1 MQPVIILTKVKG
13 EHMRSIK
20 IGTRDS
26 QLALWQAEWVKGKL
40 EEHYPEGEF
49 VLVPMK
55 TKGDKILDVP
65 LAKIGDKGLFTKE
78 LEVGLLNGEIDCAV
92 HSLKDLPTVLPQGL
106 EIAAFCEREEP
117 RDVFLSKDGT
127 PLAELPAG
135 SVIGTSSL
143 RRKAQLQ
150 NYRSDLVFADLRGNL
165 QTRWRKLQESNMA
178 GIVLAAAGVKRL
190 GWEERI
196 TEYISEEIMLSA
208 VGQGAIAVEIAS
220 HRAEVREMLD
230 LLNHQDTERAVKAE
244 RTLLYRLEGGCQI
257 PIGAWAVTEG
267 QQIVLKGM
275 VASLDGQRILKVSL
289 SGDNPE
295 ELGRKAADKLI
306 AQGAMEILQ
315 EIRTTFDN
323 TQHQG

>member
-1 MQPVIILTKVKG
+1 MPPVIIPTKVKG
-13 EHMRSIK
+13 EHMGSVK

-26 QLALWQAEWVKGKL
+26 QLALWQAEWVKRKL
-40 EEHYPEGEF
+40 EEYYPEREF

-92 HSLKDLPTVLPQGL
+92 HSLKDLPTVLPPGL

-127 PLAELPAG
+127 PLGSLPAG
-135 SVIGTSSL
+135 SIIGTSSL

-150 NYRSDLVFADLRGNL
+150 NYRSDLSFADLRGNL
-165 QTRWRKLQESNMA
+165 QTRWRKLQESDMA

-190 GWEERI
+190 GWEDRI

-208 VGQGAIAVEIAS
+208 VGQGAIAVEIAAQ
-220 HRAEVREMLD
+220 RADVREMLD
-230 LLNHQDTERAVKAE
+230 LLNHGDTERAVKTE
-244 RTLLYRLEGGCQI
+244 RALLYRLEGGCQI
-257 PIGAWAVTEG
+257 PIGAWAVTEQ

-275 VASLDGQRILKVSL
+275 VASLDGQRILKVTL
-289 SGDNPE
+289 SGEHPE
-295 ELGRKAADKLI
+295 ELGRQAADLLI
-306 AQGAMEILQ
+306 AQGALEILQ
-315 EIRTTFDN
+315 EIRTPLEK
-323 TQHQG
+323 